1 LAGEGGLYLRR
12 GQKNNNKRKREK
24 MNALKAIDKNLTALN
39 ELISSDFNGAD
50 SLDILTIFKQL
61 RRNLD
66 ELDTIVM
73 VKYLSKNKGENK

>member
-1 LAGEGGLYLRR
+1 
-12 GQKNNNKRKREK
+12 